1 MKEVEKLVSIATE
14 VCNWLYNQKGMIA
27 ADLAKDLAKQISL
40 ASKELESV
48 AETQKN
54 P

>member
-1 MKEVEKLVSIATE
+1 MKEIEKLVLISTE
-14 VCNWLYNQKGMIA
+14 VCNWLYNQRGMIA

-40 ASKELESV
+40 AEQELKAV
-48 AETQKN
+48 AEKQQN